1 MAVVNVRKC
10 KVFKVAFEVI
20 LYVKKR
26 VKMSFTLR

>member
-1 MAVVNVRKC
+1 MSGNVKF
-10 KVFKVAFEVI
+10 FKVAFEVI